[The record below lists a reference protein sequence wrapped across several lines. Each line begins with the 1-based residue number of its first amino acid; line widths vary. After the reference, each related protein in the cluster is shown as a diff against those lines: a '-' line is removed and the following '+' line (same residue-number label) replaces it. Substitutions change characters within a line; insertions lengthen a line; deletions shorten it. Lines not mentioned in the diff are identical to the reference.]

1 MKRLYIILAMLF
13 IIYLVSCK
21 QNNNPVINENNQEED
36 YLNED
41 SLDNSVVVYFS
52 CTNNTKTVAEKI
64 INIIKSDSYEI
75 IPKDKYSAEDLN
87 YNDANSRANM
97 EQNNPLARPEIEGEL
112 PNLNNY
118 EYIFIGYP
126 IWRGKLPKIIYTF
139 LESYDL
145 NEKIIIPFCTSGGS
159 SIEASVLEIKNLQPN
174 AVIYQGRRFTASASD
189 IDISSWID
197 NL

>member
-41 SLDNSVVVYFS
+41 SFDNSVVVYFS

-126 IWRGKLPKIIYTF
+126 IW
-139 LESYDL
+139 
-145 NEKIIIPFCTSGGS
+145 
-159 SIEASVLEIKNLQPN
+159 
-174 AVIYQGRRFTASASD
+174 
-189 IDISSWID
+189 
-197 NL
+197 